1 MVQKHDALI
10 NGARPHFVKN
20 HFVKKRTFSYRKWG
34 LAPFILAPFILYR
47 KWGLAPFILAPFI
60 PKASLSSP
68 SESNHARSAFLT
80 VFSPYSLRQ
89 AGKTGKKVA
98 CSFFI

>member
-1 MVQKHDALI
+1 M
-10 NGARPHFVKN
+10 
-20 HFVKKRTFSYRKWG
+20 VKKHVAFAPRKWG
-34 LAPFILAPFILYR
+34 Q
-47 KWGLAPFILAPFI
+47 APFI
-60 PKASLSSP
+60 PKALLSSP

-98 CSFFI
+98 CPFFI